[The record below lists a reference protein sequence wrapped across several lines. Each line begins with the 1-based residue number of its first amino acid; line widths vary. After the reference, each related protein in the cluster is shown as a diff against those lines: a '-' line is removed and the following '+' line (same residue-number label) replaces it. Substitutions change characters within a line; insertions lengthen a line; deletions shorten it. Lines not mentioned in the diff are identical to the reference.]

1 MFQAFGVHGPELTP
15 LAGAVMDVVLLTLVF
30 AMLFNGTRSNKATVF
45 ALATL
50 VFLIAAVRVLMQPI
64 PNIQPVTV
72 AVLLVGS
79 QLGLRR
85 GVAFAILVTLLSN
98 MLIGDGWWTLFQ
110 ASGWALVAVVGSRLD
125 LNDGEGLNMI
135 RLCQASV
142 FSAFLF
148 GVVASLS
155 LVAPGMT
162 VSAFALLLAQG
173 LPFDLL
179 HAIGNVAFALW
190 MGPVLHRFLDDL
202 ESTDE
207 VLQTVGDAH
216 VIDG

>member
-15 LAGAVMDVVLLTLVF
+15 LAGTVVDVVLLTLVF
-30 AMLFNGTRSNKATVF
+30 AMLFNGTRSNKGTVF

-50 VFLIAAVRVLMQPI
+50 VFLTAAVR
-64 PNIQPVTV
+64 
-72 AVLLVGS
+72 
-79 QLGLRR
+79 LRR

-110 ASGWALVAVVGSRLD
+110 AAGWALVAVLGSRLD

-148 GVVASLS
+148 GVVATFS

-190 MGPVLHRFLDDL
+190 MAPVLHRFLADL

>member
-1 MFQAFGVHGPELTP
+1 MEREKSFLRIARRAPRP
-15 LAGAVMDVVLLTLVF
+15 KAVEIDCRFIERSVFFIVFRAVVLL
-30 AMLFNGTRSNKATVF
+30 
-45 ALATL
+45 
-50 VFLIAAVRVLMQPI
+50 AA
-64 PNIQPVTV
+64 
-72 AVLLVGS
+72 A
-79 QLGLRR
+79 
-85 GVAFAILVTLLSN
+85 
-98 MLIGDGWWTLFQ
+98 
-110 ASGWALVAVVGSRLD
+110 
-125 LNDGEGLNMI
+125 
-135 RLCQASV
+135 
-142 FSAFLF
+142 
-148 GVVASLS
+148 

-190 MGPVLHRFLDDL
+190 MAPVLHRFLADL